1 MTPQRRCA
9 SPNAWPARQP
19 PTALPSALTAA
30 DAPPRRLCPR
40 RAVATALLAASA
52 SRPPPARLPPASP
65 VPLLSRPA
73 QAAPRTRDALSRRS
87 PSNVALTRDRVSP
100 TAHTHTNAHHVPLR
114 LLPDNHTL
122 HDTGVHGDGPVH
134 RRRAEPSSCSATSSA
149 VSRCRQHPV
158 RRRRRHRP
166 LRRVACAV
174 ARPAAWPPPART
186 WPRLEPGLGRSR
198 PEPKN
203 GAQLGLRSEQERV
216 RAAVL
221 STASS
226 RCGLLGLALDEIL
239 SLASR
244 LRWLAPKSFLSVRFS
259 CFSSKRPNSAAMTDV
274 GAARVRREAFAF
286 AGVSQKRFLGV
297 RETVS
302 DPKREFSEC
311 RI

>member
-1 MTPQRRCA
+1 M
-9 SPNAWPARQP
+9 S
-19 PTALPSALTAA
+19 S
-30 DAPPRRLCPR
+30 
-40 RAVATALLAASA
+40 
-52 SRPPPARLPPASP
+52 PPARLPPASP

-87 PSNVALTRDRVSP
+87 PFNVALTRDRVSP

-274 GAARVRREAFAF
+274 GAARVRREAVAFAF
-286 AGVSQKRFLGV
+286 RLWRLAKFFGGCERRSQTQRESSQNAESNVFFTHDTDTDTDTALPSAPALAGR
-297 RETVS
+297 RE
-302 DPKREFSEC
+302 P
-311 RI
+311 

>member
-1 MTPQRRCA
+1 M
-9 SPNAWPARQP
+9 
-19 PTALPSALTAA
+19 
-30 DAPPRRLCPR
+30 
-40 RAVATALLAASA
+40 
-52 SRPPPARLPPASP
+52 SRSG
-65 VPLLSRPA
+65 
-73 QAAPRTRDALSRRS
+73 
-87 PSNVALTRDRVSP
+87 
-100 TAHTHTNAHHVPLR
+100 

-122 HDTGVHGDGPVH
+122 QAGVHGDGPVH

-203 GAQLGLRSEQERV
+203 GAQLGLRSGQERV

-239 SLASR
+239 SVLSLASR
-244 LRWLAPKSFLSVRFS
+244 LRCLAPKSFLSVRFS
-259 CFSSKRPNSAAMTDV
+259 CFSSKRPSSAAMTDV
-274 GAARVRREAFAF
+274 GGASAARGFRAFLALCTLLSWSVKGLAIFLVCERRSQTQRESSQNAESNVFFTHDTDSDTDTALPSAPALAGRRE
-286 AGVSQKRFLGV
+286 
-297 RETVS
+297 
-302 DPKREFSEC
+302 P
-311 RI
+311 

>member
-1 MTPQRRCA
+1 M
-9 SPNAWPARQP
+9 
-19 PTALPSALTAA
+19 
-30 DAPPRRLCPR
+30 
-40 RAVATALLAASA
+40 
-52 SRPPPARLPPASP
+52 SRSG
-65 VPLLSRPA
+65 
-73 QAAPRTRDALSRRS
+73 
-87 PSNVALTRDRVSP
+87 
-100 TAHTHTNAHHVPLR
+100 

-122 HDTGVHGDGPVH
+122 QAGVHGDGPVH

-239 SLASR
+239 SVLSLASR
-244 LRWLAPKSFLSVRFS
+244 LRCLAPKSFLSVRFS

-274 GAARVRREAFAF
+274 GGASAARGFRFGASRIFFGGARERRGLRPKERVLRMQNLMFFSHTTQTQTQTLRSPQLPRWQGDA
-286 AGVSQKRFLGV
+286 SPDGV
-297 RETVS
+297 RWWGAATQL
-302 DPKREFSEC
+302 
-311 RI
+311 

>member
-1 MTPQRRCA
+1 M
-9 SPNAWPARQP
+9 S
-19 PTALPSALTAA
+19 S
-30 DAPPRRLCPR
+30 
-40 RAVATALLAASA
+40 
-52 SRPPPARLPPASP
+52 PPARLPPASP

-73 QAAPRTRDALSRRS
+73 QAAPRTRNALSRRS
-87 PSNVALTRDRVSP
+87 PFNVALTRDRVSP

-186 WPRLEPGLGRSR
+186 WPRLEPGLGRWR

-226 RCGLLGLALDEIL
+226 RCGLLGLALDEIF

-274 GAARVRREAFAF
+274 GAARVRREAFAVSLGF
-286 AGVSQKRFLGV
+286 GVSQNFFGGARDGL
-297 RETVS
+297 R
-302 DPKREFSEC
+302 PKERVLRMQNLMFFSHTTQTQTQTLRSPQLPRWQGDASPDESGGGGPP
-311 RI
+311 RSYSAALR

>member
-1 MTPQRRCA
+1 M
-9 SPNAWPARQP
+9 
-19 PTALPSALTAA
+19 
-30 DAPPRRLCPR
+30 
-40 RAVATALLAASA
+40 
-52 SRPPPARLPPASP
+52 
-65 VPLLSRPA
+65 PLLSRPA
-73 QAAPRTRDALSRRS
+73 QAALRTRDALSRRS

-203 GAQLGLRSEQERV
+203 GAQLGLRSGQERV

-274 GAARVRREAFAF
+274 GAARVRREAFALWRLAKNF
-286 AGVSQKRFLGV
+286 CILGV

-302 DPKREFSEC
+302 DPKRMQNLMFFHTQHRHRHCAPLSSRAGRETRALTESGGGGPP
-311 RI
+311 RSYSAALR

>member
-1 MTPQRRCA
+1 M
-9 SPNAWPARQP
+9 
-19 PTALPSALTAA
+19 
-30 DAPPRRLCPR
+30 
-40 RAVATALLAASA
+40 
-52 SRPPPARLPPASP
+52 
-65 VPLLSRPA
+65 
-73 QAAPRTRDALSRRS
+73 
-87 PSNVALTRDRVSP
+87 
-100 TAHTHTNAHHVPLR
+100 HTHNHAHHVPLR

-198 PEPKN
+198 AEPKN

-259 CFSSKRPNSAAMTDV
+259 CFSSKRPNSAAMTDLG
-274 GAARVRREAFAF
+274 GASATRGFPLLLFFGLAGNFAN
-286 AGVSQKRFLGV
+286 LV

-302 DPKREFSEC
+302 DPKRMQNLMFFHTQHRHRHCAPLSSRAGRETRALTESGGGGPP
-311 RI
+311 RSYSAALR

>member
-1 MTPQRRCA
+1 M
-9 SPNAWPARQP
+9 
-19 PTALPSALTAA
+19 
-30 DAPPRRLCPR
+30 
-40 RAVATALLAASA
+40 
-52 SRPPPARLPPASP
+52 
-65 VPLLSRPA
+65 PLLSRPA

-87 PSNVALTRDRVSP
+87 PFNVALTRDRVS
-100 TAHTHTNAHHVPLR
+100 LR

-216 RAAVL
+216 RATVL

-239 SLASR
+239 SVLSLASR
-244 LRWLAPKSFLSVRFS
+244 LRCLAPKSFLSVRFS
-259 CFSSKRPNSAAMTDV
+259 CFSSKRPSSAAMTDV
-274 GAARVRREAFAF
+274 GGASAASEAFELA
-286 AGVSQKRFLGV
+286 VSQLFGCCERRSQTQ
-297 RETVS
+297 RESSQNAESNV
-302 DPKREFSEC
+302 FSHTTQTQTL
-311 RI
+311 RSPQLPRWQGDASPDGGGGPPRSYSAALR